1 MRESLAGNKRRMAD
15 AMVMLNLLYNIA
27 LLVTLSVIFQILRT
41 RFHRQGL
48 LAKILSGVL
57 FGATAIVGMK
67 TPFIFV
73 PGLIFDGRSIILGV
87 AGAFGGPLVAG
98 IAALIAGLFRI
109 YLGGIGAIVGIIVI
123 TESAAIGSVVYYLRR
138 SGRLKPGALF
148 YLGMGVLIH
157 ILMLLIMLILPGGI
171 AAEVLEQIWLPVLTI
186 YPLGTM
192 LICLLF
198 KDYEQQDEARESL
211 QRRERLQRAM
221 IDNSP
226 DIISR
231 FDRKHRFLLVNRQA
245 ELVTT
250 YKIDDFLGKTF
261 AELGF
266 PAQQCKMWEAGM
278 EQALA
283 DCEIVEQEFNLQTPT
298 GKRILNCRY
307 IPEFSNAGGEDTVL
321 CILRD
326 ITEARQS
333 EQNYRQL
340 FSSLSFGFAAH
351 EIITD
356 ASGQPID
363 YRFLRVNPSFERLL
377 GLRAEDV
384 IGHTIRE
391 VIPDID
397 DGLVRKYYEVA
408 TTGQPLQ
415 IEHYVTALHRHFE
428 ISAYSPRPGEF
439 ATLFQDITARKLAAH
454 RQMVTANI
462 LATLNSVPDLNQSL
476 REILQIIQQE
486 DNFDAVGIRMQSGHD
501 YPYIIQNGFSAEFV
515 ANENTLAMH
524 DMERGICLDES
535 GRPCLECTCG
545 LVISG
550 QYDPEDPNYT
560 PHGSFWTND
569 AQAFL
574 DDGSPA
580 EDLRLNPRNHCIHE
594 GYRSVA
600 LIPIRVDNEIIGLL
614 QLNDRRPN
622 RFRAGAVGFFEELSD
637 CLGVAFQRKRMEE
650 ALKKSVGQYRGLF
663 ELAVDGILIGDHD
676 GYITDANDRMC
687 DIFGVSRQQ
696 LLGKHISRM
705 PFTPES
711 IRKAPL
717 RFDLLQKGEVV
728 TSEREIKRPDDT
740 LVTIEMRTKMMPDK
754 SYQSIYR
761 DITDRRHIEERLR
774 QMEKMNAVGQLAG
787 GIAHDFNN
795 QLTGILS
802 YAELLGDRLD
812 DPGLRRYAEGI
823 QAAALRSADITQ
835 KLLAFARKGQFL
847 TVPTDMHRVVA
858 ETVEILTHSIDKRI
872 RIEQVLR
879 AQNATVAGDPSQLQN
894 ALLNLGLNSRDAMPD
909 GGILTIETA
918 NLTIEDLGDTGSTRE
933 LTPGDYLVLSVKDT
947 GLGMNEEVKRHL
959 FEPFFTTKEVGKGT
973 GMGLAAVYGTVK
985 SHKGAIA
992 VESTPGTGT
1001 DITIYLPLAQHTQ
1014 AAGASASSPHGQQR
1028 SLRILA
1034 VDDETVVRELLGE
1047 LLSKLGHS
1055 VRLAADGLEAVEIYR
1070 KDWQNLDLIIL
1081 DMQMPQIN
1089 GRDTFR
1095 LLREINPG
1103 ARVLLSSGFSVDSE
1117 AQTVLKEGGL
1127 GFLQKPFML
1136 RNLIAALDKAC
1147 PGHIAEDI

>member
-1 MRESLAGNKRRMAD
+1 
-15 AMVMLNLLYNIA
+15 MVMLNLLHNIA
-27 LLVTLSVIFQILRT
+27 LLVTLSVVFQILRT
-41 RFHRQGL
+41 RLRQHGL
-48 LAKILSGVL
+48 FSKILTGAL
-57 FGATAIVGMK
+57 FGFTAIAGML
-67 TPFIFV
+67 TPFIV
-73 PGLIFDGRSIILGV
+73 IPGIIIDGRTIIMSVAGVFGGTLVTLVAAVVSGVYRIFHGGPGTLAGLLLIFQ
-87 AGAFGGPLVAG
+87 AGAIGLVVH
-98 IAALIAGLFRI
+98 
-109 YLGGIGAIVGIIVI
+109 YL
-123 TESAAIGSVVYYLRR
+123 LRR
-138 SGRLKPGALF
+138 GRIKPGALS
-148 YLGMGVLIH
+148 YLGMGALVHL
-157 ILMLLIMLILPGGI
+157 LMLLIALILPGGV
-171 AAEVLEQIWLPVLTI
+171 AVEVLEQIWLPVLTI

-198 KDYEQQDEARESL
+198 KDYEQQDESRAAL

-231 FDRKHRFLLVNRQA
+231 FNRQHRFLLVNRQA
-245 ELVTT
+245 ELVTSL
-250 YKIDDFLGKTF
+250 KIDDFLGKTF

-266 PAQQCKMWEAGM
+266 PAEQCALWEQGM

-283 DCEIVEQEFNLQTPT
+283 ECEIVEQEFRLPTPT
-298 GKRILNCRY
+298 GERIFNCRY

-326 ITEARQS
+326 ITDVRES
-333 EQNYRQL
+333 EQNYRLL
-340 FSSLSFGFAAH
+340 FNSLSFGFAAH
-351 EIITD
+351 EIVTD
-356 ASGQPID
+356 ASGQPFD
-363 YRFLRVNPSFERLL
+363 YRFISVNSSFERLL

-384 IGHTIRE
+384 IGRTIRE
-391 VIPDID
+391 VIPDIE
-397 DGLVRKYYEVA
+397 DGLLKKYFDVA
-408 TTGQPLQ
+408 LTGRAIQ
-415 IEHYVTALHRHFE
+415 IEHYVSALRRHFE
-428 ISAYSPRPGEF
+428 VSAYSPRHGQF
-439 ATLFQDITARKLAAH
+439 ATLFQDITARKSAEH
-454 RQMVTANI
+454 RQAVTANI
-462 LATLNSVPDLNQSL
+462 LATLNSVPDLTQSL
-476 REILQIIQQE
+476 KEILRLIQQE
-486 DNFDAVGIRMQSGHD
+486 DNFDAVGIRLQSGHD
-501 YPYIIQNGFSAEFV
+501 FPYLIQNGFSAEFV
-515 ANENTLAMH
+515 ANENSLAVR

-545 LVISG
+545 MVISG
-550 QYDPEDPNYT
+550 QYDPENRNFT

-569 AQAFL
+569 AQIFL
-574 DDGSPA
+574 AVQPA
-580 EDLRLNPRNHCIHE
+580 EDLRLHPRNRCIHE

-600 LIPIRVDNEIIGLL
+600 LIPIRVNNDTIGLL

-622 RFRAGAVGFFEELSD
+622 RLSAGIVGFFEEISD

-676 GYITDANDRMC
+676 GYVTDANDRMC
-687 DIFGVSRQQ
+687 DIFGVPREQ
-696 LLGKHISRM
+696 LLGRHVARM

-711 IRKAPL
+711 IRRTPL
-717 RFDLLQKGEVV
+717 RFDLLRKGEVV
-728 TSEREIKRPDDT
+728 TSEREVRRPDDT
-740 LVTIEMRTKMMPDK
+740 LVTIEMRTKMMPDG

-823 QAAALRSADITQ
+823 QTAALRSADITQ

-847 TVPTDMHRVVA
+847 TLPTDMHKVIA

-879 AQNATVAGDPSQLQN
+879 AQSATVSGDPSQLQN
-894 ALLNLGLNSRDAMPD
+894 ALLNLGLNSRDAMP
-909 GGILTIETA
+909 GGGVLTIETA
-918 NLTIEDLGDTGSTRE
+918 NVTVGNTTDTRSTRE
-933 LTPGDYLVLSVKDT
+933 LVPGEYLLLSVNDT
-947 GLGMNEEVKRHL
+947 GLGMSDEVKRHL

-985 SHKGAIA
+985 GHKGAIA
-992 VESTPGTGT
+992 VESTPGVGT
-1001 DITIYLPLAQHTQ
+1001 RFSIHLPLVPHLQ
-1014 AAGASASSPHGQQR
+1014 AGGDASGSAREQQR

-1047 LLSKLGHS
+1047 LLAKLGHS
-1055 VRLAADGLEAVEIYR
+1055 AILAADGLDAVEVYR
-1070 KDWQNLDLIIL
+1070 KNWQEIDLVIL
-1081 DMQMPQIN
+1081 DMQMPQMN
-1089 GRDTFR
+1089 GRDTFGR
-1095 LLREINPG
+1095 LRAINPG
-1103 ARVLLSSGFSVDSE
+1103 ARVLLASGYSVDTE
-1117 AQTVLKEGGL
+1117 AQAVLEAGGA

-1136 RNLIAALDKAC
+1136 RNLEDALAKADV
-1147 PGHIAEDI
+1147 GNIAEGR